1 MSPKAPKPPPPI
13 DWTFIFDAKLSK
25 CYGRVDDREA
35 WRLACYTRA
44 TITEA
49 AEEIGIKGVPRDA
62 VPIRGVSALDARDR
76 HIRYLERK
84 KLEAAGLFVPYH
96 KRRKLREEAEAR
108 AKARARRAQANQ
120 AKKKK
125 KSSPSRA
132 KKTSSRRKALPA
144 RKK

>member
-1 MSPKAPKPPPPI
+1 MSPKAPKHPPPPPI

-49 AEEIGIKGVPRDA
+49 AAEIGIKGVPRDA

-76 HIRYLERK
+76 HMRYLERK

-96 KRRKLREEAEAR
+96 KRRKLREQAEAR
-108 AKARARRAQANQ
+108 AKARARRAR
-120 AKKKK
+120 AKKKSK
-125 KSSPSRA
+125 ASPSRG
-132 KKTSSRRKALPA
+132 KKPSSRPKAA

>member
-1 MSPKAPKPPPPI
+1 VSPKAPKPPPSI

-84 KLEAAGLFVPYH
+84 KLEEAGLFIPYH
-96 KRRKLREEAEAR
+96 KRRKLREQAEAR
-108 AKARARRAQANQ
+108 AKARARAQ

-125 KSSPSRA
+125 KSSPSRG
-132 KKTSSRRKALPA
+132 KKTSSRSKAVSA

>member
-49 AEEIGIKGVPRDA
+49 AEEIGIRGVPRDA
-62 VPIRGVSALDARDR
+62 VPIRGVSPPDARDR
-76 HIRYLERK
+76 HLRYLERK

-96 KRRKLREEAEAR
+96 KRRKLREEAEA
-108 AKARARRAQANQ
+108 KARARARA
-120 AKKKK
+120 KK

-132 KKTSSRRKALPA
+132 KKTSSRPKAAPA
-144 RKK
+144 RKR